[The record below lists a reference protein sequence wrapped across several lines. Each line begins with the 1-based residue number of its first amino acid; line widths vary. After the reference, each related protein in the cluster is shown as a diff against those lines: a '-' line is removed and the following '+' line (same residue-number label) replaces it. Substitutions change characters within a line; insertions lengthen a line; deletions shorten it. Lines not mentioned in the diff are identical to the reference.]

1 MTGRVKIKPILR
13 SRKMIRNSPSA
24 RIRLASISTR
34 KITTNVAALKKEKF
48 TSNETSSS
56 SSEETFDYDDL
67 CSNITHIAYF
77 RDDPFI
83 CNKYIRCNHGYAQKF
98 KCYRDTAW
106 DIARKTCLWVNNVEC
121 GERQLVDPSL
131 LGENDPDESMK
142 HNGTRK
148 TRTTRT
154 TTTTTTTTT
163 IKTTTGLCSQHDYF
177 MQTTHY
183 STFYRIGQYLVLQ
196 LSYESFFFKTNIKVF
211 FVLFDSTFSEIL

>member
-1 MTGRVKIKPILR
+1 MHENISISEFAFDRKRRQKACVSALWLKIAKSYKPVLYINIIIVGWSTKLVR
-13 SRKMIRNSPSA
+13 SRRQA
-24 RIRLASISTR
+24 RKNQPRSRVEILTAQTLST
-34 KITTNVAALKKEKF
+34 TTATLSGLR
-48 TSNETSSS
+48 TIGNETRSDEIYDSD
-56 SSEETFDYDDL
+56 SEDKFDYDDL
-67 CSNITHIAYF
+67 CSNITQIAYF

-106 DIARKTCLWVNNVEC
+106 DIKRMTCLWVNNVDC
-121 GERQLVDPSL
+121 GERQLVDPGL

-163 IKTTTGLCSQHDYF
+163 ISTTTG
-177 MQTTHY
+177 
-183 STFYRIGQYLVLQ
+183 R
-196 LSYESFFFKTNIKVF
+196 
-211 FVLFDSTFSEIL
+211 

>member
-1 MTGRVKIKPILR
+1 MTTVTSSTTTTSHLTTGKP
-13 SRKMIRNSPSA
+13 S
-24 RIRLASISTR
+24 
-34 KITTNVAALKKEKF
+34 
-48 TSNETSSS
+48 SNETKTSSQEDT
-56 SSEETFDYDDL
+56 SEEKFEYDDL

-121 GERQLVDPSL
+121 GERQLVEDNL

-148 TRTTRT
+148 TKTTRT
-154 TTTTTTTTT
+154 TTTTITTTTL
-163 IKTTTGLCSQHDYF
+163 TTTTNKRVSQL
-177 MQTTHY
+177 TRNCI
-183 STFYRIGQYLVLQ
+183 SIK
-196 LSYESFFFKTNIKVF
+196 FFFFSLFILF
-211 FVLFDSTFSEIL
+211 FRIFNLR